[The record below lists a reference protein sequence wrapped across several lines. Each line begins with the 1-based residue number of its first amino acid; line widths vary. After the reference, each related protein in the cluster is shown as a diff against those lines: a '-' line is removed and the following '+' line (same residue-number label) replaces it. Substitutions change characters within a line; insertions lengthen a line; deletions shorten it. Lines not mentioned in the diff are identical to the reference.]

1 MQDAATGADDG
12 LGAIVSNL
20 ISLVDHV
27 QNSLG
32 LINSALARETGR
44 GDIDAA
50 DVIVLDDVTPQ
61 YLKARHALLT
71 CSASLNTALQSLLDA
86 RAPSRPSCHK
96 VFSAPQKA

>member
-12 LGAIVSNL
+12 LWATISNL

-27 QNSLG
+27 QKSLG

-50 DVIVLDDVTPQ
+50 NVIVLDDVTPQ
-61 YLKARHALLT
+61 YLKARHALQT
-71 CSASLNTALQSLLDA
+71 CNAGLNTALQSLLDA
-86 RAPSRPSCHK
+86 RAPSRPDCHK
-96 VFSAPQKA
+96 VSSALQKA